1 MPFSVAIIGAGPS
14 GFYTAEAL
22 RRSSLDFRIDLI
34 EGLPTPFGLIRF
46 GVAPD
51 HQSTKRV
58 ARSYERTAQDEAV
71 GYFGNVEVGRDIGL
85 EELRGLYDAVVVAI
99 GAPLDRELK
108 IPGGDKAGVYG
119 SATFVGWYNGHP
131 DHRDLAPDLNTES
144 VAIIGNGN
152 VALDI
157 ARVLVKTPAEMA
169 TTDLPD
175 YAGAVLHSAPVRD
188 VHLIGRRGPLE
199 SKFTNV
205 ELREMARLEDCLP
218 LVDPGQIPDGPAAD
232 ADEREQ
238 RLQAKN
244 LDTLRSFAGLDAA
257 GKSKRVHFRFF
268 NRPVEVLGGSRV
280 EALRLEKTRVED
292 GHAVGTGETFDLPC
306 GAVVA
311 AIGTKAQPLEG
322 LPFDQSKG
330 VVTNRH
336 GRVDR
341 GLYVVGWA
349 RRGPT
354 GVIGTNKPDAEE
366 IAAHIEADLADAGG
380 GSGAKAS
387 LARKTGRPALE
398 DLLDQRGVNWI
409 SYDGWKVIE
418 AAEVEAAE
426 PGMPRK
432 KLIRIAEMLAVLDG
446 AGPAPRQRSD

>member
-22 RRSSLDFRIDLI
+22 LRSDMDYRIDLI
-34 EGLPTPFGLIRF
+34 EGLPTPFGLVRF

-58 ARSYERTAQDEAV
+58 VRSYERTAEDEAV
-71 GYFGNVEVGRDIGL
+71 RYYGNVRVGTDVGL
-85 EELRGLYDAVVVAI
+85 DELRRLYDAVVVAI
-99 GAPLDRELK
+99 GAPLDRDLK

-119 SATFVGWYNGHP
+119 SAAFVGWYNGHP
-131 DHRDLAPDLNTES
+131 AHRDLAPDLDTSS

-175 YAGAVLHSAPVRD
+175 YAAEVLHAAPIRD
-188 VHLIGRRGPLE
+188 VYLIGRRGPLE
-199 SKFTNV
+199 AKFTNV
-205 ELREMARLEDCLP
+205 ELREMARLKDCLP
-218 LVDPGQIPDGPAAD
+218 IVDPALVPEGPAED
-232 ADEREQ
+232 VSERDR

-244 LDTLRSFAGLDAA
+244 LETLRGFAEVNADGKRKRLHFKFYSRPLVALGDA
-257 GKSKRVHFRFF
+257 
-268 NRPVEVLGGSRV
+268 RV
-280 EALRLEKTRVED
+280 EGLRLEKTRVEQ

-306 GAVVA
+306 GALVA
-311 AIGTKAQPLEG
+311 AIGTKARPLEG
-322 LPFDQSKG
+322 LPFDKNRG
-330 VVTNRH
+330 VVTNRQ
-336 GRVDR
+336 GRVGK

-354 GVIGTNKPDAEE
+354 GVIGTNKPDADE
-366 IAAHIEADLADAGG
+366 IAAHIEADLVNR
-380 GSGAKAS
+380 AS
-387 LARKTGRPALE
+387 GRPGKSARLALE
-398 DLLDQRGVNWI
+398 DLLDERAVAWV
-409 SYDGWKVIE
+409 SYEDWKAIE

-432 KLIRIAEMLAVLDG
+432 KLIRVAEMLEVLQTDPPP
-446 AGPAPRQRSD
+446 AGEGGE

>member
-1 MPFSVAIIGAGPS
+1 MPYSVAIIGAGPS

-22 RRSSLDFRIDLI
+22 LKSSLDYRIDLI
-34 EGLPTPFGLIRF
+34 EGLPTPFGLVRF

-58 ARSYERTAQDEAV
+58 ARTYDRTAADEAV
-71 GYFGNVEVGRDIGL
+71 RYYGNVEVGRDVRL
-85 EELRGLYDAVVVAI
+85 EELRSLYDAVVVAV

-108 IPGGDKAGVYG
+108 IPGGDKPGVYG
-119 SATFVGWYNGHP
+119 SAAFVGWYNGHP
-131 DHRDLAPDLNTES
+131 AHRDLAPDLDTDS

-175 YAGAVLHSAPVRD
+175 YAAEVLHSAPVRD
-188 VHLIGRRGPLE
+188 VYLIGRRGPLD

-205 ELREMARLEDCLP
+205 ELREMARLEDCVP
-218 LVDPGQIPDGPAAD
+218 LVDPGQLPEGPAPEAG
-232 ADEREQ
+232 EREQ

-244 LDTLRSFAGLDAA
+244 LDTLRGFAGLSAA
-257 GKSKRVHFRFF
+257 GKRKRVHFKFF
-268 NRPVEVLGGSRV
+268 SRPLEVLGGDRV
-280 EALRLEKTRVED
+280 EALRLEKTRVEA
-292 GHAVGTGETFDLPC
+292 GHAVGTGETFDLQC
-306 GAVVA
+306 GAVMA
-311 AIGTKAQPLEG
+311 AIGTRAQPLEG
-322 LPFDQSKG
+322 IPFDRNKG

-336 GRVDR
+336 GRVAK

-354 GVIGTNKPDAEE
+354 GVIGTNKPDADE
-366 IAAHIEADLADAGG
+366 IARHIETDLA
-380 GSGAKAS
+380 GAQTAKP
-387 LARKTGRPALE
+387 GRVALE
-398 DLLDQRGVNWI
+398 DLLDERGAAWI
-409 SYDGWKVIE
+409 GYDGWKEIE
-418 AAEVEAAE
+418 AAEVDAAA

-432 KLIRIAEMLAVLDG
+432 KLSRVAEMLAVLD
-446 AGPAPRQRSD
+446 RSGRSARRRAD

>member
-366 IAAHIEADLADAGG
+366 IATHIEADLADAGG

>member
-218 LVDPGQIPDGPAAD
+218 LVDPGQVPDGPAAD

-268 NRPVEVLGGSRV
+268 NRPVEVLGGNQV

-380 GSGAKAS
+380 GFGAKAS

>member
-71 GYFGNVEVGRDIGL
+71 CYFGNVEVGRDIGL

-218 LVDPGQIPDGPAAD
+218 LVDPGQVPDGPAAD
-232 ADEREQ
+232 ADAREQ

-306 GAVVA
+306 GTVVA

-336 GRVDR
+336 GRVGK

-366 IAAHIEADLADAGG
+366 IAGHIEQDLAGAGG

-409 SYDGWKVIE
+409 SYDGWKAIE

-446 AGPAPRQRSD
+446 TGSAPRQRSD